1 MEWPGFQSVAPL
13 SEIQFRPP
21 LAFKCHPRQALTEAA
36 RDRLSALLTA
46 WSLGSWLEQL
56 KLQQLECSVV
66 GY

>member
-36 RDRLSALLTA
+36 RDSVI
-46 WSLGSWLEQL
+46 GSTTIRQRSCME
-56 KLQQLECSVV
+56 LQFSWVA
-66 GY
+66 G